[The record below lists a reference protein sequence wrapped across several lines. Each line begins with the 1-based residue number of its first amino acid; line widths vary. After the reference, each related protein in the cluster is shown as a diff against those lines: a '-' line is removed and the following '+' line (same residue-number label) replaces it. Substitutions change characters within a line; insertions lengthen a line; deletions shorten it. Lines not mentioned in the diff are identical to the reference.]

1 MVLTGTKAWAK
12 AVLKGAG
19 IKRVMVDKR
28 STRLIVCKKMN
39 R

>member
-19 IKRVMVDKR
+19 IQRVMVDKR
-28 STRLIVCKKMN
+28 STCKKMN